1 MKKTSTTNILAKIF
15 KKTPE
20 KKVKKKTKPKVAKK
34 STPPKAKVVK
44 KNIPVKKTKTKKV
57 TATKI
62 KKNLKT
68 VSKKAAPE
76 KVEIKTD
83 NLRISKSNEVKPEI
97 KKVKK
102 QETEKRE
109 YKVKDYVVY
118 PKHGVGQITEFKKIN
133 IGGIDVET
141 YVLKF
146 EKDKANGMVPVNKQ
160 SHLRPLATINQV
172 NKCISILKSKPK
184 IKRSMWSRRA
194 QEYEAKISSGKIY
207 ELAEVVRDLNKG
219 DDLMVDQSYSERQLF
234 EKAYERI
241 LSEFQIVM
249 GVSLEDTQK
258 KLDKALKRN
267 LEGQPKTIAA
277 PTKIKDPAADPDADS
292 VQITDT
298 ENLTSGDQLQAV
310 ERVLKRTRGIAS
322 YEIISEKKLI
332 GLLEPWLG
340 TGNVTADLPIPVMI
354 DVILNPEK
362 RFNEKGLRIELSAV
376 APGAKLDTHGR
387 WRQNLERG
395 LQTMRILAGLIL
407 MLVTIATATVI
418 IFATRAG
425 LGTNKETVEVLHLI
439 GAHDKF
445 ISRQFERQ
453 FLTLSL
459 LSCIIGYGAAAGIF
473 HMLFILMTDM
483 EDMQFYLLLLGVP
496 FLSILMTWLIIRNF
510 VIRTLAKA
518 L

>member
-20 KKVKKKTKPKVAKK
+20 KKVKKKTKVKVVKK
-34 STPPKAKVVK
+34 SIAPKAKVVK
-44 KNIPVKKTKTKKV
+44 KTKATKV
-57 TATKI
+57 AVTKI

-68 VSKKAAPE
+68 VSKKVAPA
-76 KVEIKTD
+76 KVDIKTD

-97 KKVKK
+97 KKIKK
-102 QETEKRE
+102 QDTEKRE

-267 LEGQPKTIAA
+267 LESQAKAIAA
-277 PTKIKDPAADPDADS
+277 PTKIKEPAAEPDTDS
-292 VQITDT
+292 EPITDT
-298 ENLTSGDQLQAV
+298 ED
-310 ERVLKRTRGIAS
+310 
-322 YEIISEKKLI
+322 
-332 GLLEPWLG
+332 
-340 TGNVTADLPIPVMI
+340 
-354 DVILNPEK
+354 
-362 RFNEKGLRIELSAV
+362 
-376 APGAKLDTHGR
+376 
-387 WRQNLERG
+387 
-395 LQTMRILAGLIL
+395 
-407 MLVTIATATVI
+407 
-418 IFATRAG
+418 
-425 LGTNKETVEVLHLI
+425 
-439 GAHDKF
+439 
-445 ISRQFERQ
+445 
-453 FLTLSL
+453 
-459 LSCIIGYGAAAGIF
+459 
-473 HMLFILMTDM
+473 
-483 EDMQFYLLLLGVP
+483 
-496 FLSILMTWLIIRNF
+496 
-510 VIRTLAKA
+510 
-518 L
+518 

>member
-15 KKTPE
+15 KKNPKQTVKKKVSPKVI
-20 KKVKKKTKPKVAKK
+20 KKVKPKVGKKIISTKKPKSKIIKPAKKTR
-34 STPPKAKVVK
+34 
-44 KNIPVKKTKTKKV
+44 KNSRI
-57 TATKI
+57 
-62 KKNLKT
+62 
-68 VSKKAAPE
+68 VSKVSAKSSTTE
-76 KVEIKTD
+76 NIEVKTD

-97 KKVKK
+97 IKVKK
-102 QETEKRE
+102 QETEKKE

-249 GVSLEDTQK
+249 DVSLEDTQK

-267 LEGQPKTIAA
+267 LESKAVAITPPGTLAETTTTEVD
-277 PTKIKDPAADPDADS
+277 PT
-292 VQITDT
+292 TNT
-298 ENLTSGDQLQAV
+298 EN
-310 ERVLKRTRGIAS
+310 
-322 YEIISEKKLI
+322 
-332 GLLEPWLG
+332 
-340 TGNVTADLPIPVMI
+340 
-354 DVILNPEK
+354 
-362 RFNEKGLRIELSAV
+362 
-376 APGAKLDTHGR
+376 
-387 WRQNLERG
+387 
-395 LQTMRILAGLIL
+395 
-407 MLVTIATATVI
+407 
-418 IFATRAG
+418 
-425 LGTNKETVEVLHLI
+425 
-439 GAHDKF
+439 
-445 ISRQFERQ
+445 
-453 FLTLSL
+453 
-459 LSCIIGYGAAAGIF
+459 
-473 HMLFILMTDM
+473 
-483 EDMQFYLLLLGVP
+483 
-496 FLSILMTWLIIRNF
+496 
-510 VIRTLAKA
+510 
-518 L
+518 